1 MGYCSHFNRTR
12 SSPIPAMIWHWNC
25 ITNITLVRCP
35 PHRDHHEQC
44 PNRMNDL
51 VPKWNQANKLC
62 VAKEQRL
69 VVGFAAF
76 TKAPNIKC
84 DFSVPDRAR
93 IYDRRSEIN
102 QFKLT
107 TLLKWS
113 QLSRASCWGYIERG
127 FAVASSDLLWEM
139 Q

>member
-62 VAKEQRL
+62 VAKEHASSSVSRRL
-69 VVGFAAF
+69 LKRQTSNAIFRCL
-76 TKAPNIKC
+76 I
-84 DFSVPDRAR
+84 AR
-93 IYDRRSEIN
+93 VYDRRSEIN